1 MLNGRCFVSYNALCT
16 TFKWR
21 ALLFV
26 VLSFCLYGMWERILM
41 DNNRFSFLRWSGV
54 GVGGGGVG
62 ILIGK
67 QRACKLLHKLYIYHL
82 KLTKYGSGAWHQS
95 LQLHCF
101 ERYCSFNMAL
111 TGQYICVRTVVHL
124 TKERQKFQM

>member
-1 MLNGRCFVSYNALCT
+1 MG
-16 TFKWR
+16 
-21 ALLFV
+21 
-26 VLSFCLYGMWERILM
+26 
-41 DNNRFSFLRWSGV
+41 NNRFSFLRWS

-111 TGQYICVRTVVHL
+111 TGQYICVQLFILPKKDRNSRCDRL
-124 TKERQKFQM
+124 I